1 MVTSERG
8 HEDSIGDLKRA
19 ELEGFEEVGG
29 HCRYCCW
36 IGCWMWIGRVD
47 GVDYIDKDYIYTSV
61 LLPLFNDVI
70 RICLSIP

>member
-1 MVTSERG
+1 M
-8 HEDSIGDLKRA
+8 KRWEA
-19 ELEGFEEVGG
+19 IVVIVVGLDVDVD
-29 HCRYCCW
+29 
-36 IGCWMWIGRVD
+36 VD

>member
-1 MVTSERG
+1 MRILLGIWREPSWRG
-8 HEDSIGDLKRA
+8 LKRWEA
-19 ELEGFEEVGG
+19 IVVIVVGLD
-29 HCRYCCW
+29 
-36 IGCWMWIGRVD
+36 VD